1 MEKINK
7 KVLVAEDDLDFL
19 SLLCKIFSSSGF
31 DVVYAKDG
39 EEALSVIEKEK
50 PDLIILDILMPK
62 IGGIEVAKKLKESD
76 DKTPLMFLTNLKD
89 MTHIASAME
98 SSRPNSDY
106 IVKSEMRLEDI
117 VTRAKNKL
125 GIK

>member
-1 MEKINK
+1 
-7 KVLVAEDDLDFL
+7 
-19 SLLCKIFSSSGF
+19 
-31 DVVYAKDG
+31 
-39 EEALSVIEKEK
+39 LSVIEKEK